1 MRQIPPLGGLA
12 IGEQG
17 GPELDIVPANG
28 PVKSPSAL
36 LADVREEIAG
46 YRWLSLKDAPPFP
59 GTRGKDGFVGM
70 GDSTKAFVRLSW
82 PRGMKALDAL
92 HRIERVEW
100 RELPPWL
107 LSSLYLVHRGL
118 EAGVPAERLALGLH
132 IMLSL
137 MSIGRSQSEIG
148 YSRLSSREIKRL
160 AEDLIQRPTLDVSL
174 PAGSVDRARFWLA
187 VSRALW
193 REDVMRRMAETT
205 FSPQAL
211 GDATAYIDS
220 IRLMLSTVAGL
231 RFAVAREAR
240 VQVRG
245 VGIVASTEM
254 CQVLAWPQAL
264 EWVAGDISPEALR
277 WISQGRFP
285 DSEPRVDDFG
295 IRSPINAALMQGMA
309 DALLEEAREHA
320 AYIPYGQFTLRLP
333 ADNPLA
339 PWGVKRLR
347 VWAEPDR
354 LWVQFV
360 GKGSNARGA
369 SLEWRPDRP
378 MRLFVISENS
388 GALAAA
394 HLTLAAL
401 WHDLVT
407 AATAALPEQGQE
419 PPKDV
424 VAEVQARERARRE
437 GHARSRGRSY
447 RTLPRK
453 KVRIRGR
460 RDWSTDAE
468 RKRIMRRHRVS
479 GHLRQ
484 LPKGWHASEQAQRWA
499 KRYGFIVPQGYTFV
513 RPHMRGKDER
523 DVETVVVARGLEAL
537 MLLNAGAGK
546 GT

>member
-12 IGEQG
+12 FGVEG
-17 GPELDIVPANG
+17 GPQLDIIPIG
-28 PVKSPSAL
+28 GTRLSPKAI
-36 LADVREEIAG
+36 LARVREELVI
-46 YRWLSLKDAPPFP
+46 YQWLPLSQGPPFP
-59 GTRGKDGFVGM
+59 GTRNKEGFYGA
-70 GDSTKAFVRLSW
+70 GSNFSVRLSW

-92 HRIERVEW
+92 YDIERVEW

-107 LSSLYLVHRGL
+107 LSTLYLVHRGL
-118 EAGVPAERLALGLH
+118 EAGAPAERLSPG
-132 IMLSL
+132 IQVMVSL
-137 MSIGRSQSEIG
+137 MSVGGSQSEIG

-160 AEDLIQRPTLDVSL
+160 AEDLIQRPTLDVNL

-211 GDATAYIDS
+211 GDAAAYIGP
-220 IRLMLSTVAGL
+220 IHLMLSAVAGL

-240 VQVRG
+240 VQIRG
-245 VGIVASTEM
+245 VGIVASTEGS
-254 CQVLAWPQAL
+254 QVLAWPQAL

-285 DSEPRVDDFG
+285 DSEPRVDDFS
-295 IRSPINAALMQGMA
+295 IQSPISAALMQGMA
-309 DALLEEAREHA
+309 EALLEEARENA

-360 GKGSNARGA
+360 GKGSKARGA

-378 MRLFVISENS
+378 MRPFVISENS
-388 GALAAA
+388 GAVAAA
-394 HLTLAAL
+394 HLVFAAL

-407 AATAALPEQGQE
+407 AATAALPEQDQE
-419 PPKDV
+419 PPKDM

-437 GHARSRGRSY
+437 GHARGRGRSY
-447 RTLPRK
+447 RTLPRKK

-460 RDWSTDAE
+460 RDWSTAAE

-484 LPKGWHASEQAQRWA
+484 LPKGWHASEEAQRWA
-499 KRYGFIVPQGYTFV
+499 RRYGFIVPQGYTFV
-513 RPHMRGKDER
+513 RPHMRGSDER

>member
-12 IGEQG
+12 LGVEG
-17 GPELDIVPANG
+17 GPQLDIIPIG
-28 PVKSPSAL
+28 GTRLSPKAI
-36 LADVREEIAG
+36 LARVREEIVG
-46 YRWLSLKDAPPFP
+46 HQWLPLSQGPPFP
-59 GTRGKDGFVGM
+59 GTRNMEGFYSAGNNF
-70 GDSTKAFVRLSW
+70 SVRLSW

-92 HRIERVEW
+92 YDIERVEW
-100 RELPPWL
+100 REIPPWL
-107 LSSLYLVHRGL
+107 LSSLYLVHRGM
-118 EAGVPAERLALGLH
+118 EAGVPAERLAAGIH
-132 IMLSL
+132 VMISL
-137 MSIGRSQSEIG
+137 MSTGGSQPEG
-148 YSRLSSREIKRL
+148 YSRLNSREIGRL
-160 AEDLIQRPTLDVSL
+160 AEDLIQRPTLDINL

-187 VSRALW
+187 VSHALW

-211 GDATAYIDS
+211 GDAAAYIGP
-220 IRLMLSTVAGL
+220 IRLMLSAVAGL

-240 VQVRG
+240 VQIRG

-254 CQVLAWPQAL
+254 SQVLAWPQAL

-277 WISQGRFP
+277 WISQGYFP
-285 DSEPRVDDFG
+285 HEEPRVDDLS
-295 IRSPINAALMQGMA
+295 IQSPISAALMQGMA
-309 DALLEEAREHA
+309 DALLEEARENA

-333 ADNPLA
+333 SDNPLA

-360 GKGSNARGA
+360 GKGSKARGA

-378 MRLFVISENS
+378 MRPFVISEDS
-388 GALAAA
+388 GAVAAA
-394 HLTLAAL
+394 HLVLAAL

-407 AATAALPEQGQE
+407 AATAALPEQDQE
-419 PPKDV
+419 PPKDM

-437 GHARSRGRSY
+437 GHARGRGRSY

-460 RDWSTDAE
+460 RDWSTAAE

-484 LPKGWHASEQAQRWA
+484 LPAGWHASEEAQRWA
-499 KRYGFIVPQGYTFV
+499 RRYGFIVPQGYTFV
-513 RPHMRGKDER
+513 RPHMRGSDER